1 MDRLKMM
8 ESFVAVAKAKSFSA
22 AAERLGASRAIVTKH
37 IGALEARLGARLL
50 TRTTR
55 RVALTETG
63 ADYYEF
69 CVGILGELEKR
80 EGAIAREQQ
89 EPQGSLRIAVPT
101 SFGAVNFPEAVSAFA
116 RKHPQI
122 RVSLIVDN
130 NSNYSIDIAANDF
143 DVAVRLSP
151 IAATAAVTARQIGM
165 LRWIAC
171 ASPAYLKRAGEPKSL
186 PELAKHN
193 CMIHMK
199 LAPDRIWRFGGSG
212 KKKLSLKVSGD
223 FSSNSILM
231 LRQAALDGLGV
242 AMLPTYHIGEDLRAG
257 RLRRVLPQL
266 PPFERPVSVLFP
278 EGRMIPK
285 KTRLFSDFIA
295 DWFKRGA
302 WDRIDGDGAPLK
314 KAG

>member
-22 AAERLGASRAIVTKH
+22 AAERLGMSRAIVTKH

-55 RVALTETG
+55 RVALTEIG
-63 ADYYEF
+63 ADYFEF
-69 CVGILGELEKR
+69 ATGILAELDRR
-80 EGAIAREQQ
+80 EGTIAREQQ
-89 EPQGSLRIAVPT
+89 EPQGSLRVAVPT
-101 SFGAVNFPEAVSAFA
+101 SFGAVNFPEAISAFA
-116 RKHPQI
+116 RAHPQI

-130 NSNYSIDIAANDF
+130 SSNYSVDIASNDF
-143 DVAVRLSP
+143 DIAVRLSP
-151 IAATAAVTARQIGM
+151 ISVTAAVTARQIGL
-165 LRWIAC
+165 LRWVAC
-171 ASPAYLKRAGEPKSL
+171 AAPSYLKRAGEPKSL
-186 PELAKHN
+186 DDLERHN

-199 LAPDRIWRFGGSG
+199 LAPDRIWRFGGG
-212 KKKLSLKVSGD
+212 KKSTVKVGGS

-231 LRQAALDGLGV
+231 LRQAALDGMGI

-257 RLRRVLPQL
+257 RLRRVLAQMPA
-266 PPFERPVSVLFP
+266 FERPVNVLFP

-295 DWFKRGA
+295 DWFKRGR
-302 WDRIDGDGAPLK
+302 WDEPQLK
-314 KAG
+314 RAG

>member
-22 AAERLGASRAIVTKH
+22 AAERLGMSRAIVTKH

-55 RVALTETG
+55 RVALTEIG
-63 ADYYEF
+63 ADYLEF
-69 CVGILGELEKR
+69 CTGILGELDRR

-89 EPQGSLRIAVPT
+89 EPQGSLRVAVPT
-101 SFGAVNFPEAVSAFA
+101 SFGAVNFPEAVSAFVRA
-116 RKHPQI
+116 YPQI

-130 NSNYSIDIAANDF
+130 SSNYSVDIASNDF

-151 IAATAAVTARQIGM
+151 IPATAAVTTRQIGQ

-171 ASPAYLKRAGEPKSL
+171 AAPEYLKRAGEPKT
-186 PELAKHN
+186 LADLARHN

-199 LAPDRIWRFGGSG
+199 LAPDRIWRFGGVG
-212 KKKLSLKVSGD
+212 AKKPTAKVAGE

-231 LRQAALDGLGV
+231 LRQAALDGIGI
-242 AMLPTYHIGEDLRAG
+242 AMLPTYHIGEDIRAG
-257 RLRRVLPQL
+257 RLRRLLPQL
-266 PPFERPVSVLFP
+266 PPFERPVNVLFP

-285 KTRLFSDFIA
+285 KTRLFSDFLA
-295 DWFKRGA
+295 DWFKRGS
-302 WDRIDGDGAPLK
+302 WDATLLK
-314 KAG
+314 RAG

>member
-22 AAERLGASRAIVTKH
+22 AAERLGMSRAIVTKH

-55 RVALTETG
+55 RVALTEVG
-63 ADYYEF
+63 ADYLEF
-69 CVGILGELEKR
+69 CIGILGELDKR

-89 EPQGSLRIAVPT
+89 EPQGSLRVAVPT
-101 SFGAVNFPEAVSAFA
+101 SFGAVNFPEAVSVFA
-116 RKHPQI
+116 RKYPQI
-122 RVSLIVDN
+122 KVSLIVDN
-130 NSNYSIDIAANDF
+130 SSNYSVDIASNDF
-143 DVAVRLSP
+143 DVALRLSP

-171 ASPAYLKRAGEPKSL
+171 AAPEYLKRAGEPKTL
-186 PELAKHN
+186 DELMRHN

-199 LAPDRIWRFGGSG
+199 LAPDRIWRFGGAG
-212 KKKLSLKVSGD
+212 KKKPTAKVNGD

-231 LRQAALDGLGV
+231 LRQAALDGIGI
-242 AMLPTYHIGEDLRAG
+242 AMLPTYQIGEDLRAG

-295 DWFKRGA
+295 DWFKRGR
-302 WDRIDGDGAPLK
+302 WDDALLK
-314 KAG
+314 KAS